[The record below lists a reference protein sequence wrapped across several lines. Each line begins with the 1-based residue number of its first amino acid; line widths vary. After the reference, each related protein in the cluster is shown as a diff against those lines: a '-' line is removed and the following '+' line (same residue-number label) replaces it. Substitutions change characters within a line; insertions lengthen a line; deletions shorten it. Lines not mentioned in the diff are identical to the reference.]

1 MANTARKDRKRLATT
16 DERNPTKESAP
27 KLRAKRKRASGS
39 AEAPKAAP
47 PKRRETPALKAM
59 PPDPDR
65 TAAAPNAE
73 SAAPGALKMASPQAS
88 SAQEIAPRPPAAPLS
103 ASDSKPSGQAP
114 APTPR
119 ARPAA
124 ANVRG
129 ANRANDAVHQS
140 LGLDAAALPRRA
152 SGAGRHARPT
162 GQAVLRLGMARQSVL
177 RFHQTGLCVDH
188 ALGGRS
194 RQAGR

>member
-47 PKRRETPALKAM
+47 PKRRRTPALKAM

-73 SAAPGALKMASPQAS
+73 SAAPGALKMASPQAR

-114 APTPR
+114 TPR
-119 ARPAA
+119 A
-124 ANVRG
+124 
-129 ANRANDAVHQS
+129 
-140 LGLDAAALPRRA
+140 PRR
-152 SGAGRHARPT
+152 
-162 GQAVLRLGMARQSVL
+162 RQ
-177 RFHQTGLCVDH
+177 RD
-188 ALGGRS
+188 
-194 RQAGR
+194 